1 MILPIRTY
9 GDPVLR
15 RVARPVTDF
24 DDDLRRLADDLVETM
39 YAANGVGLAA
49 PQVGV
54 PQRVFVALELADPDA
69 RDGGQVAAD
78 HEGGDRA
85 TVEALAEGG
94 AADGAEAGA
103 ADVARDDGGDGGEGP
118 EDVVHVMVNPEIVLR
133 EGQQFAPD
141 GCLSLPGLSVE
152 EMERD
157 LRIRV
162 RYQALDGAPGEV
174 EAEGHFAH
182 VLQHEYDHLE
192 GVLFFDRLPGRER
205 QRFLEE
211 HRAELAD
218 MQRRAKAFLK
228 DLRRRDAATGT

>member
-24 DDDLRRLADDLVETM
+24 DDELRRLADDLVETM
-39 YAANGVGLAA
+39 HAANGVGLAA

-54 PQRVFVALELADPDA
+54 PRRVFVALELADPDA
-69 RDGGQVAAD
+69 RDGGQVAAED
-78 HEGGDRA
+78 EEGDGA
-85 TVEALAEGG
+85 TAAALPEG
-94 AADGAEAGA
+94 DGAEAGA
-103 ADVARDDGGDGGEGP
+103 PDVDRDDGGDAAGGP
-118 EDVVHVMVNPEIVLR
+118 QDVVHVMVNPEIVLR
-133 EGQQFAPD
+133 EGQQFGPD

-182 VLQHEYDHLE
+182 VLQHEFDHLE

-228 DLRRRDAATGT
+228 DLRRRDAAPGT